1 MLFASVFTAL
11 GAVLNALFLVIS
23 VYIYVSLIRQ
33 VAARRSTTA
42 LDQPPVQTF
51 GIPETVVALGL
62 VALFLV
68 PVVAWLYGDP
78 MRMRVSTQGIVEGLF
93 ISIGILLF
101 LIAFLRFRR
110 LDLDSLAGFSKLSFA
125 RALFTGGVL
134 LLAAYSLIALGDA
147 LARNLFDGG
156 AGSSR
161 QQLVDFFAGSESMG
175 QRVLIIFLAVVI
187 APIFEELVFR
197 FFLYGVFKRYFGWFL
212 GLVLS
217 ALLFA
222 IVHTHLPSFV
232 ALFVLGG
239 CLTIAYEW
247 SGSILV
253 SMTMHSLFNAV
264 MLTVLAFPEIFP
276 Q

>member
-1 MLFASVFTAL
+1 MLFASLFTAL
-11 GAVLNALFLVIS
+11 GAVLNALFLIIS

-42 LDQPPVQTF
+42 LDPPPVRTF
-51 GIPETVVALGL
+51 GMPEAVVALGL
-62 VALFLV
+62 VALFLAN
-68 PVVAWLYGDP
+68 VVLWLNAETA
-78 MRMRVSTQGIVEGLF
+78 RMTMTIQAIVTGLLLN
-93 ISIGILLF
+93 IGLLLF

-110 LDLDSLAGFSKLSFA
+110 LNLDSLAGFSKLSFT

-134 LLAAYSLIALGDA
+134 LLAAYPLIALGDA
-147 LARNLFDGG
+147 VARNFFSGG

-161 QQLVDFFAGSESMG
+161 QQIVDLFTGSESIE

-187 APIFEELVFR
+187 APIFEEFVFR
-197 FFLYGVFKRYFGWFL
+197 FFLYGVFKRYLGWFL

-217 ALLFA
+217 ASLFA

-253 SMTMHSLFNAV
+253 SMTMHSLFNVV

>member
-1 MLFASVFTAL
+1 MLFASFFTAL

-23 VYIYVSLIRQ
+23 VYIYVSLFRQ
-33 VAARRSTTA
+33 ITARRSTTA
-42 LDQPPVQTF
+42 LDPPPLRTF
-51 GIPETVVALGL
+51 GIPEVFVSLALL
-62 VALFLV
+62 ALFLWAILV
-68 PVVAWLYGDP
+68 WLYVDP
-78 MRMRVSTQGIVEGLF
+78 TRMRVDFQGVVTGLLF
-93 ISIGILLF
+93 NIGLLLF

-110 LDLDSLAGFSKLSFA
+110 LDLDSLAGFSKLSFT

-134 LLAAYSLIALGDA
+134 LLAAYPLIALGDA
-147 LARNLFDGG
+147 LARNFFSGG

-161 QQLVDFFAGSESMG
+161 QQIVDLFTGSESIE

-187 APIFEELVFR
+187 APIFEEFVFR
-197 FFLYGVFKRYFGWFL
+197 FFLYGVFKRYLGWFL
-212 GLVLS
+212 GLVLTAS
-217 ALLFA
+217 LFA